1 MDSTAETIGRVVA
14 ILTAIL
20 SEQEEVA
27 NELLMESNPVELFG
41 CMTGIL
47 LSALTTIA
55 EANRKTVQE
64 YLQEIG
70 MTALKHS

>member
-14 ILTAIL
+14 ILTAII
-20 SEQEEVA
+20 SDQEEIA
-27 NELLMESNPVELFG
+27 NELLLESDPVELFG

-47 LSALTTIA
+47 LSSLTTIA
-55 EANRKTVQE
+55 EINRKTLQD

-70 MTALKHS
+70 MTALKNS

>member
-1 MDSTAETIGRVVA
+1 MDSTAETISQVVA
-14 ILTAIL
+14 ILTAII

-27 NELLMESNPVELFG
+27 NELLLESDPIELFG

-47 LSALTTIA
+47 LSSLTVIAKINNITI
-55 EANRKTVQE
+55 QE

-70 MTALKHS
+70 MTAFKHS